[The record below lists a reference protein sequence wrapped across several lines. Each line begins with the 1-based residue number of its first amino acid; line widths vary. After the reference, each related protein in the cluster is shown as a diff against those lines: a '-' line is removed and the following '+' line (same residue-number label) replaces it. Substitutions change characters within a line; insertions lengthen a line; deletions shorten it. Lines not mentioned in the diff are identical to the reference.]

1 MSKQR
6 DKFMAAKKAK
16 REQRA
21 DDKWHREHTSWCQG
35 TRNGK
40 PCLFEV
46 RFRAEAEGVTAVCRR
61 CDTVHVYGR
70 PMTSTGPASPR
81 WMTQAVY
88 SESVPEP
95 EAVEVVELVSDEG
108 STKEVRLMDHAS
120 WCTNRGKDLYGARG
134 EWNGAGKIV
143 WRMGGRFW
151 HTCLSSQAGR
161 DLAYARWGNAR

>member
-1 MSKQR
+1 MER
-6 DKFMAAKKAK
+6 K
-16 REQRA
+16 RERREARA
-21 DDKWHREHTSWCQG
+21 YDKWWSEHTFWCQG

-40 PCLFEV
+40 PCRFEV
-46 RFRAEAEGVTAVCRR
+46 RFRVQAEGVQAVCRR
-61 CDTVHVYGR
+61 CDTVHVYGQ
-70 PMTSTGPASPR
+70 PMTSTGPASAR

-95 EAVEVVELVSDEG
+95 ESVEVVELVSEEG
-108 STKEVRLMDHAS
+108 SKKEVRLVDHAA
-120 WCTNRGKDLYGARG
+120 WCSDKSKPLYGSRG